1 MKKLLTIML
10 SIAMVLGLVACSS
23 NNEETT
29 PSEATTPEATETA
42 IPESTETA
50 DYPFAAYPD
59 QKEFYSIKL
68 GYNDETCTLAIPAA
82 YVFDG
87 ATIMENS
94 EAKEVPAAN
103 DNPTIEDEITS
114 DVIDLNA
121 IYSVFSMESL
131 DGSVSLKVEAYP
143 FGTGSA
149 LESFDGL
156 FEGNKSIEQLEG
168 TAARLALQSEVE
180 GYDFKIYVEVNAD
193 NYVVISYKGD
203 SSVDAKEMALNV
215 YQLIE
220 LA

>member
-10 SIAMVLGLVACSS
+10 SLAMMLGLVACSS
-23 NNEETT
+23 SKEETT
-29 PSEATTPEATETA
+29 PSETTTPEATETTA
-42 IPESTETA
+42 PEETETA
-50 DYPFAAYPD
+50 DYPFVAYPD

-68 GYNDETCTLAIPAA
+68 GYNDETCTLAIPAN
-82 YVFDG
+82 YVFDD
-87 ATIMENS
+87 ATIIENS
-94 EAKEVPAAN
+94 EVKEVPAAN

-121 IYSVFSMESL
+121 IYSVFAIESE

-149 LESFDGL
+149 LDSFDGL
-156 FEGNKSIEQLEG
+156 FEGNKTIEQLEG
-168 TAARLALQSEVE
+168 TAARLAVQTEVE
-180 GYDFKIYVEVNAD
+180 GYDFKIYVEVNTD

-215 YQLIE
+215 YQLIQ